1 MTTKVKS
8 NMFTIRGDNAQIFI
22 KIIDS
27 ISINDMCVFRMDE
40 ETFYI
45 QNIDPSRI
53 SFYEVYIVKDF
64 FETYDIPNK
73 LDIGV
78 STKALMS
85 VINCEKNADTL
96 SMKFTEDK
104 VIIMLSTSS
113 TNPKQHIFECHQ
125 YTLEEEVLEVEDFV
139 NDKNK
144 ITLKSSDIDLQ
155 SYCSNYAKIYSKFG
169 IVISGNQI
177 DILTEG
183 DIGISKYTCS
193 CNLDEKHTNTK
204 MCISLKKMAEYLS
217 KPCKFFGNPEIDI
230 IDESN
235 PVHFCFMISDT
246 CEFGFYI
253 APIEFDINITES
265 VDTEN
270 NNNNQ
275 DLESNNDHE
284 SCSDSDDDSANEQID
299 EPDSGE

>member
-1 MTTKVKS
+1 MTTKVKL

-40 ETFYI
+40 EKFYI

-64 FETYDIPNK
+64 FETYDINDK

-104 VIIMLSTSS
+104 VIIMLSTSD
-113 TNPKQHIFECHQ
+113 TNSKQHIFECHQ

-144 ITLKSSDIDLQ
+144 ITLKSTDIDLQ

-183 DIGISKYTCS
+183 DIGLSKYTCS
-193 CNLDEKHTNTK
+193 CNLDTKHAKTK

-235 PVHFCFMISDT
+235 PVHFCFMISET

-253 APIEFDINITES
+253 APIEFDINVNES
-265 VDTEN
+265 VDTES
-270 NNNNQ
+270 
-275 DLESNNDHE
+275 DND
-284 SCSDSDDDSANEQID
+284 CVNCCDSDADSANEQID
-299 EPDSGE
+299 EQSPEE

>member
-1 MTTKVKS
+1 MTTKVKL

-40 ETFYI
+40 EKFYI

-64 FETYDIPNK
+64 FETYDIDDK

-144 ITLKSSDIDLQ
+144 ITLKSTDIDLQ

-183 DIGISKYTCS
+183 DIGLSKYTCS
-193 CNLDEKHTNTK
+193 CNLDEKHAKTK

-253 APIEFDINITES
+253 APIEFDINVTES
-265 VDTEN
+265 VDTET
-270 NNNNQ
+270 NNNQ
-275 DLESNNDHE
+275 DLES
-284 SCSDSDDDSANEQID
+284 DSDNDSANEQID
-299 EPDSGE
+299 EPNSEE

>member
-1 MTTKVKS
+1 
-8 NMFTIRGDNAQIFI
+8 MFTIRGDNAQIFI

-40 ETFYI
+40 EKFYI

-64 FETYDIPNK
+64 FETYDIDDK

-144 ITLKSSDIDLQ
+144 ITLKSTDIDLQ

-183 DIGISKYTCS
+183 DIGLSKYTCS
-193 CNLDEKHTNTK
+193 CNLDEKHAKTK

-253 APIEFDINITES
+253 APIEFDINVTES
-265 VDTEN
+265 VDTET
-270 NNNNQ
+270 NNNQ
-275 DLESNNDHE
+275 DLES
-284 SCSDSDDDSANEQID
+284 DSDNDSANEQID
-299 EPDSGE
+299 EPNSEE

>member
-1 MTTKVKS
+1 MTTKVKL

-40 ETFYI
+40 EKFYI

-64 FETYDIPNK
+64 FETYDINDK

-85 VINCEKNADTL
+85 VINCEKNADIM

-104 VIIMLSTSS
+104 VIIMLSTSD
-113 TNPKQHIFECHQ
+113 TNSKQHIFECHQ

-144 ITLKSSDIDLQ
+144 ITLKSTDIDLQ

-183 DIGISKYTCS
+183 DIGLSKYTCS
-193 CNLDEKHTNTK
+193 CNLDTKHAKTK

-235 PVHFCFMISDT
+235 PVHFCFMISET

-265 VDTEN
+265 VDTES
-270 NNNNQ
+270 NNNQ
-275 DLESNNDHE
+275 DPESDND
-284 SCSDSDDDSANEQID
+284 CVNCCDSDNDSANEQID
-299 EPDSGE
+299 EQSSEE

>member
-1 MTTKVKS
+1 
-8 NMFTIRGDNAQIFI
+8 MFTIRGDNAQIFI

-27 ISINDMCVFRMDE
+27 ISINDMCVFRMDKE
-40 ETFYI
+40 KFYI

-53 SFYEVYIVKDF
+53 SFYEVYIVKKF
-64 FETYDIPNK
+64 FETYDIDDK

-96 SMKFTEDK
+96 SMKFVEDK
-104 VIIMLSTSS
+104 VIVMLSTSS

-144 ITLKSSDIDLQ
+144 ITLKSTDIDLQ
-155 SYCSNYAKIYSKFG
+155 TYCSNYAKIYSKFG

-183 DIGISKYTCS
+183 DIGLSKYTCS
-193 CNLDEKHTNTK
+193 CNLDEKHAKTK

-253 APIEFDINITES
+253 APIEFDINVNES
-265 VDTEN
+265 VTEIET
-270 NNNNQ
+270 Q
-275 DLESNNDHE
+275 DNDSVDE
-284 SCSDSDDDSANEQID
+284 QANELHDTNSDIEQAD
-299 EPDSGE
+299 ELHDTDSE

>member
-1 MTTKVKS
+1 MTTKVKL

-40 ETFYI
+40 EKFYI

-64 FETYDIPNK
+64 FETYDIDDK

-104 VIIMLSTSS
+104 VIIMLSTSD

-144 ITLKSSDIDLQ
+144 ITLKSTDIDLQ

-183 DIGISKYTCS
+183 DIGLSKYTCS
-193 CNLDEKHTNTK
+193 CNLDEKHAKTK

-253 APIEFDINITES
+253 APIEFDINVTES
-265 VDTEN
+265 VDTET
-270 NNNNQ
+270 NNNQ
-275 DLESNNDHE
+275 DLES
-284 SCSDSDDDSANEQID
+284 DSDNDSANEQID
-299 EPDSGE
+299 EPNSEE